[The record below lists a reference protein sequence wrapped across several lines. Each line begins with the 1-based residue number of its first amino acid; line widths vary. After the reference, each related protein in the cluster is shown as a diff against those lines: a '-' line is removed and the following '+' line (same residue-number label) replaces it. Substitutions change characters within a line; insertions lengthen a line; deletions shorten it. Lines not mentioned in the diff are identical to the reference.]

1 MIYLDYSATTPVND
15 EVLDSFAQACKK
27 YPGNP
32 NSLHKL
38 GVEANHLIDM
48 ATKQIK
54 ELLDIDDFEIIY
66 TSGSSEA
73 NNLAIKGVSDKYQ
86 NRGNHIITTKL
97 EHSSIYGPLNYL
109 VDKGYEVSY
118 VNLDNNGHIDLEHL
132 QSLIREDTILVTIN
146 AVNSELGIV
155 QPIDKIGQILK
166 NFPKCYFHVDL
177 TQAMGKVKIS
187 LDNVDMASFSAHKF
201 YGLKGIGALIK
212 KKRIVIEPLIH
223 GGKSTTTYRS
233 GTPSLPLIISLAK
246 ALRLAYIDIDSK
258 YKYVKGL
265 SDDLRDFFYQYN
277 KISVNSPID
286 SIPHILNISIMGVKP
301 ESMLHALELSD
312 VFIST
317 QSACATANS
326 ISTAVYSVT
335 NNRDLA
341 KASIR
346 ISLSH
351 LTTNEE
357 LCMFKKTFDK
367 CYKELTCLK

>member
-15 EVLDSFAQACKK
+15 EVLDSFSKACKK
-27 YPGNP
+27 YSGNP

-38 GVEANHLIDM
+38 GVEDNHLIDM
-48 ATKQIK
+48 ATKQIE
-54 ELLDIDDFEIIY
+54 ELIGITDFEIIY

-73 NNLAIKGVSDKYQ
+73 NNLAIKGVADKYQ
-86 NRGNHIITTKL
+86 NRGKHIITTKL

-118 VNLDNNGHIDLEHL
+118 VNLDNIDLEHL

-146 AVNSELGIV
+146 AVNSELGIM
-155 QPIDKIGQILK
+155 QPIDEIGQILK
-166 NFPKCYFHVDL
+166 KYPKCYFHVDL
-177 TQAMGKVKIS
+177 TQAMGKVRIS
-187 LDNVDMASFSAHKF
+187 LNSVDMASFSAHKF

-212 KKRIVIEPLIH
+212 KKKIVIEPLIH

-233 GTPSLPLIISLAK
+233 GTPPLPLIISLAK

-258 YKYVKGL
+258 YKYVQEL
-265 SDDLRDFFYQYN
+265 SDDLRTFLTQYD
-277 KISVNSPID
+277 KVSINSPID
-286 SIPHILNISIMGVKP
+286 SIPHILNISIIGVKP
-301 ESMLHALELSD
+301 ESMLHALELSG

-326 ISTAVYSVT
+326 ISTAVYSIT
-335 NNRDLA
+335 NNQDLA
-341 KASIR
+341 KSSIR
-346 ISLSH
+346 ISLSY
-351 LTTNEE
+351 LTTKEE
-357 LCMFKKTFDK
+357 LCMFKKIFDK